1 MRYGRTL
8 RLFAFFAPVLV
19 LYRVL
24 LKTLFI
30 DLNSGFYEGNPLWN
44 NLFAVGI
51 ALSACGIAL
60 TALLT
65 KNGALSTPRGNRLM
79 EAATFGLGA
88 VLLGTGL
95 IRLLTEKQ
103 SADSSFAFHLLPGWL
118 VVFEQV
124 LCVLSGVSLILIAL
138 VMWSGAR
145 SKEAA
150 GVLALVPSVWQ
161 TFLLVERFV
170 TFRQVLTV
178 SDQLLET
185 LYLLSACLF
194 FLFYARSLL
203 QIVTG
208 SQGLVAA
215 ALLTALFGF
224 VLAFGQYAGMAVA
237 KDASGPSFL
246 LLPMMLTVSSY
257 ALLFVLRTLHTA
269 STDPPL
275 ST

>member
-8 RLFAFFAPVLV
+8 RLFAFFTPFLV

-30 DLNSGFYEGNPLWN
+30 DLDSGFYEGNPLWN
-44 NLFAVGI
+44 NLFAIGI
-51 ALSACGIAL
+51 VLAAGGIVL

-65 KNGALSTPRGNRLM
+65 KDVTTRTPRGNRLM
-79 EAATFGLGA
+79 EAATFGLGI

-95 IRLLTEKQ
+95 IRLLTERQ
-103 SADSSFAFHLLPGWL
+103 STTSSFAFHLLPGWL
-118 VVFEQV
+118 SVSEQI
-124 LCVLSGVSLILIAL
+124 LCVLSGVALILIAF

-145 SKEAA
+145 SKEAT
-150 GVLALVPSVWQ
+150 GLLALIPAVWQ

-170 TFRQVLTV
+170 SFRQVLTV

-203 QIVTG
+203 QIVAG
-208 SQGLVAA
+208 SQSLVAA

-224 VLAFGQYAGMAVA
+224 VSAVGQYAGMAVA
-237 KDASGPSFL
+237 KDASGPSPL

-257 ALLFVLRTLHTA
+257 ALIFVFRTLHTA
-269 STDPPL
+269 SKDPPL
-275 ST
+275 